1 MQKVS
6 SQFDIQ
12 STDFVPSAKKS
23 KAKAKPKKEK
33 VLKSTEKEAAAESK
47 D

>member
-1 MQKVS
+1 
-6 SQFDIQ
+6 
-12 STDFVPSAKKS
+12 VPSAKKS

-33 VLKSTEKEAAAESK
+33 VPKSTEKEAAAESK